1 MMNGPLVSV
10 IVPVY
15 KTEQYLRRCLDS
27 VLSQTYGN
35 LECVCVNDGSPDG
48 SAAILEEYAAKD
60 SRVRVLTQKNQGISC
75 ARNNALQNVKGE
87 YLIFLDS
94 DDSIHPQLL
103 EICVY
108 QAVRDGADLVVYG
121 LSHSYRNMNKMFHI
135 LGLSDFKPR
144 HKKFVKE
151 KVKSVFTDNIFA
163 YATERS
169 HEKLE
174 GIDNRYRVKHCRVC
188 LSLYRT
194 SAIRDVRFCPGI
206 RYEDFPWWG
215 EALLHIKTAT
225 INNLPLYYYYP
236 TRTSFII
243 SSGNREKVEYLEKA
257 IAVAEK
263 VFENAGT
270 PEQKKIWEDRFIAP
284 FRNRL
289 NKKRKKYGEN

>member
-1 MMNGPLVSV
+1 MMKEPLVSV

-15 KTEQYLRRCLDS
+15 RTEQYLRRCLDS
-27 VLSQTYGN
+27 VLEQTYGN
-35 LECVCVNDGSPDG
+35 WECVCVNDGSPDG
-48 SAAILEEYAAKD
+48 SLAVLEEYAAKD
-60 SRVRVLTQKNQGISC
+60 RRFRVFNQENRGISC
-75 ARNNALQNVKGE
+75 TRNFALQQVEGE

-108 QAVRDGADLVVYG
+108 QALRDGSDLVVYG
-121 LSHSYRNMNKMFHI
+121 LSHSYRNLNKIFH
-135 LGLSDFKPR
+135 LFGLPDYKPFTR
-144 HKKFVKE
+144 KFVKE

-188 LSLYRT
+188 LSMYRT
-194 SAIRDVRFCPGI
+194 SSIRNVKFCPGI

-215 EALLHIKTAT
+215 EALLHIGTAT

-236 TRTSFII
+236 TRTSFIM
-243 SSGNREKVEYLEKA
+243 SSGNKEKVEHLEKA

-263 VFENAGT
+263 VFEHAGT
-270 PEQKKIWEDRFIAP
+270 PYQKKVWEERFIAP
-284 FRNRL
+284 FRSRL
-289 NKKRKKYGEN
+289 NKKKKNS

>member
-1 MMNGPLVSV
+1 MMNEPLVSV

-15 KTEQYLRRCLDS
+15 NTERYLRRCLDS
-27 VLSQTYGN
+27 VMAQTYRN
-35 LECVCVNDGSPDG
+35 WECLCVNDGSPDR
-48 SAAILEEYAAKD
+48 SSDILREYASKD
-60 SRVRVLTQKNQGISC
+60 SRIRVFTRENQGISC
-75 ARNNALQNVKGE
+75 TRNFALQHAEGE

-103 EICVY
+103 EICIY
-108 QAVRDGADLVVYG
+108 QALRDGSDLVVYG
-121 LSHSYRNMNKMFHI
+121 LSHSYRNLNKIFHFF
-135 LGLSDFKPR
+135 GLPDYKPCTR
-144 HKKFVKE
+144 KFVKE
-151 KVKSVFTDNIFA
+151 RVKSVFTDNIFA

-194 SAIRDVRFCPGI
+194 SAIRDVKFCPGI

-215 EALLHIKTAT
+215 EALLHIRTAT

-243 SSGNREKVEYLEKA
+243 SSGNREKVEHLEKA

-263 VFENAGT
+263 VFENVGT
-270 PEQKKIWEDRFIAP
+270 PYQKAVWEERFMVP

-289 NKKRKKYGEN
+289 NKKTGK